1 MQRFSREILTLLTVL
16 VLLVSLSCMT
26 HKNAGIDKTL
36 VDQVRMEVDRTRT
49 KSEQYFVQ
57 GDYKSALDVYAAAL
71 RKYPDNQAL
80 LTNYHKTI
88 ENIHHTADKAFS
100 REDFTSSGRAYYVL
114 LNNYPFFQ
122 ELIPELSFDMA
133 FLHARLEDS
142 GSHLSQ
148 RALTQYRKG
157 NLAEAI
163 SIWKDILLFDPNN
176 AGIIKEIDTTTDP
189 DEESPAKQGMRALIH
204 CLHRGVVFPPG
215 TETSNWTGTTR
226 GVLQFAFA
234 SAGTHRLL
242 CGL

>member
-1 MQRFSREILTLLTVL
+1 MQRFSRGIIILHSVL
-16 VLLVSLSCMT
+16 ILLVSFSCMT
-26 HKNAGIDKTL
+26 QKNAGINKTL
-36 VDQVRMEVDRTRT
+36 VVDQVRLEAERTRM

-88 ENIHHTADKAFS
+88 ENIHHTADGAFS

-122 ELIPELSFDMA
+122 ELIPELSFDKT

-176 AGIIKEIDTTTDP
+176 AGIMKEIDTTTIQM
-189 DEESPAKQGMRALIH
+189 K
-204 CLHRGVVFPPG
+204 
-215 TETSNWTGTTR
+215 N
-226 GVLQFAFA
+226 LQQNKE
-234 SAGTHRLL
+234 
-242 CGL
+242 